1 LGKEAGLGKAAAL
14 SAIAAGLSFVL
25 LYLLAPSLDLGTMLF
40 ISLGLASSVG
50 AIAAMDRGE
59 DIGGVVGFV
68 VLLLLLFFS
77 GWLLPSKSAI
87 VFALPSNQVVVIDV
101 WVLPLLLI
109 GIVVLF
115 ALVKYFGGDVARF
128 GLWLLTAVLTLA
140 YFAIPDVTARIL
152 IAAVEALIVFLPAT
166 HEYKPSARLFAAAPL
181 PALAAYDKVLTIDLT
196 GVNVYAAYLI
206 PVLTFVALDPFNK
219 VNRAYRSLAA
229 LVVLM
234 IVFLQ
239 VLGVVLKF

>member
-1 LGKEAGLGKAAAL
+1 LSKEAGLGKAAAL
-14 SAIAAGLSFVL
+14 SAIAAGLSFIL
-25 LYLLAPSLDLGTMLF
+25 LYLLAPSLDIGTMLF

-59 DIGGVVGFV
+59 DIGEVVGFA

-109 GIVVLF
+109 GVVVLF

-166 HEYKPSARLFAAAPL
+166 HEHKPSARLFAAAAI
-181 PALAAYDKVLTIDLT
+181 PAIAYDKVLTIDLT
-196 GVNVYAAYLI
+196 EVNVYAAYLI

-219 VNRAYRSLAA
+219 INRTYRSLAA
-229 LVVLM
+229 LIVLM

-239 VLGVVLKF
+239 VLSMVLKF

>member
-1 LGKEAGLGKAAAL
+1 LGKEFGLGRAAAL
-14 SAIAAGLSFVL
+14 SAIAAGLSFIL
-25 LYLLAPSLDLGTMLF
+25 LYLLAPSLDIGTMLF

-50 AIAAMDRGE
+50 AITAMDRGGDVGE
-59 DIGGVVGFV
+59 VVGFA

-77 GWLLPSKSAI
+77 GWLLPSRSAI

-140 YFAIPDVTARIL
+140 YFAIPDVTAKIL

-166 HEYKPSARLFAAAPL
+166 HEYKPSAKLFAVAAA
-181 PALAAYDKVLTIDLT
+181 PALAAYDKVLAIDLT
-196 GVNVYAAYLI
+196 EVNVYAAYLI
-206 PVLTFVALDPFNK
+206 PVLAFVALDPFNK
-219 VNRAYRSLAA
+219 VNRTYRSLAA
-229 LVVLM
+229 LIVLM

>member
-1 LGKEAGLGKAAAL
+1 MGKESGLGKAAAL
-14 SAIAAGLSFVL
+14 SAVAAGLSFVL
-25 LYLLAPSLDLGTMLF
+25 LYLLAPSLDIGTMLF

-50 AIAAMDRGE
+50 AIVAMDRGGDVGE
-59 DIGGVVGFV
+59 VAGFV

-77 GWLLPSKSAI
+77 GWLLPSKSAM
-87 VFALPSNQVVVIDV
+87 VFVLPSNQFVVIDV

-115 ALVKYFGGDVARF
+115 ALVKHFGGDVARF
-128 GLWLLTAVLTLA
+128 GLWMLTAFLTLA
-140 YFAIPDVTARIL
+140 YFAVPDVTARIL

-166 HEYKPSARLFAAAPL
+166 HEYKPSRLFAAAAIPT
-181 PALAAYDKVLTIDLT
+181 LAAYDKVLTVDLSE
-196 GVNVYAAYLI
+196 VNVYAAYLI
-206 PVLTFVALDPFNK
+206 PVLTFVALDPFNR

-229 LVVLM
+229 LIVLM

-239 VLGVVLKF
+239 VLSMVLKF

>member
-1 LGKEAGLGKAAAL
+1 LGKEGGLGKAATL
-14 SAIAAGLSFVL
+14 SAIAAGLSFIL
-25 LYLLAPSLDLGTMLF
+25 LYLLAPSLDIGTMLF

-50 AIAAMDRGE
+50 AITAMDKGGDVGE
-59 DIGGVVGFV
+59 VVGFV

-77 GWLLPSKSAI
+77 GWLLPSRSAI

-101 WVLPLLLI
+101 WALPLLLI

-140 YFAIPDVTARIL
+140 YFAIPDVAARIL

-166 HEYKPSARLFAAAPL
+166 HEYKPSAKLFAVATI

-196 GVNVYAAYLI
+196 DVNMYAAYLI

-219 VNRAYRSLAA
+219 ISRTYRSLAA
-229 LVVLM
+229 LIVLM
-234 IVFLQ
+234 IVFMQ
-239 VLGVVLKF
+239 VLGMVLKF